1 MHGKILMA
9 MGAVDGVLAFLAGQ
23 AQHRFATGTFLKHMG
38 FAERPFVSQQTALS
52 PYGGGQC
59 QPAGVLTLP
68 SGNVA

>member
-38 FAERPFVSQQTALS
+38 FAKRPFVSQQTALS
-52 PYGGGQC
+52 PYGGG
-59 QPAGVLTLP
+59 
-68 SGNVA
+68 